1 MRKALYTLAL
11 VFMAYLVSAQDQVV
25 IKGSVVP
32 GEQQEVLVR
41 VRERNTVL
49 ARFPLSPDGSFSGTL
64 DLEGVKELYVA
75 YGRLNERIQ
84 ARPGR
89 EISIRFGSPPPAVRD
104 RRDMTAG
111 ARMPASPNV
120 VSGSPE
126 TDYYNAMVFKIY
138 PSDIRFVGLMPWP
151 VFRRYQEDALEAKML
166 FSEAFNKAWDIPEE
180 FRRQVEAQIT
190 YDNYAS
196 FARWPSTHKMLME
209 VDEVPE
215 AAESEA
221 YVAKLYHKIE
231 WDDPLLVN
239 VWAYVSFVQQYLD
252 QAIRAN
258 LQGGSFLLDV
268 YEVLGNKIANR
279 EVREFFI
286 HRYTDR
292 FLNGETPS
300 HQGRVVEAYREL
312 VRDPEYLADLD
323 RIIEELPGFDVRTP
337 AFDFTLED
345 VHGNM
350 ITLSDFVGKV
360 VYIDFWATW
369 CGPCLREAPYL
380 KQLKEDLNH
389 RDDIVVIGVSTDA
402 MRDKDK
408 WKQMV
413 KDMEMGDYQVF
424 AGQKAPDLRKHYEIT
439 GIPHFVIIGKDGSI
453 YQNKTIR
460 PSNPQTMQLLLEVA
474 GME

>member
-1 MRKALYTLAL
+1 MKKVLYTLAM
-11 VFMAYLVSAQDQVV
+11 VIIASLVSAQDQVV
-25 IKGSVVP
+25 IKGTVSP

-41 VRERNTVL
+41 EGNRVL
-49 ARFPLSPDGSFSGTL
+49 TRIPLKPDGTFSGTL
-64 DLEGVKELYVA
+64 ALEGVKELQVV
-75 YGRLNERIQ
+75 YGSLNERIQ

-89 EISIRFGSPPPAVRD
+89 EINIRFGTPPPVVRD
-104 RRDMTAG
+104 RGDMAARG
-111 ARMPASPNV
+111 ARVPASPNV

-126 TDYYNAMVFKIY
+126 TDYYNGIVNKIY
-138 PSDIRFVGLMPWP
+138 PSDIRFIGLMPWQ
-151 VFRRYQEDALEAKML
+151 VFKRYQEDALEAKML
-166 FSEAFNKAWDIPEE
+166 FSETFSKAWDIPDG
-180 FRRQVEAQIT
+180 FRRQVETQVT
-190 YDNYAS
+190 YNNYSS
-196 FARWPSTHKMLME
+196 FIRWPGTHKMLTE

-215 AAESEA
+215 EAESEA
-221 YVAKLYHKIE
+221 HLETLYKKIE
-231 WDDPLLVN
+231 WNDPSLVN
-239 VWAYVSFVQQYLD
+239 VWDYVSFAQHYLD
-252 QAIRAN
+252 LLIKEN
-258 LQGGSFLLDV
+258 LHGSSYLLDV
-268 YEVLGNKIANR
+268 YEVIADQTDNQ
-279 EVREFFI
+279 EVKEFFI

-300 HQGRVVEAYREL
+300 NQSRVAQAYRER

-323 RIIEELPGFDVRTP
+323 RIISEVPDFGVRTP

-380 KQLKEDLNH
+380 KQLKEDLTH
-389 RDDIVVIGVSTDA
+389 RDDIVVIGISTDA

-424 AGQKAPDLRKHYEIT
+424 AGEKAPDLRKHYEIT
-439 GIPHFVIIGKDGSI
+439 GIPHFVIIGKDGNI

-460 PSNPQTMQLLLEVA
+460 PSNPQTRQLLLEVA
-474 GME
+474 GTH